1 MKRKTAKKTEPK
13 GTAKTEAEA
22 EAERLIEERR
32 NEWRSEGFEKP
43 YWSKQGRIW
52 WWETPGIFGGMDF
65 SFDKKKVYSL
75 FTDYPDKLTP
85 EERKIFEEECPGLAR
100 DFGGK

>member
-1 MKRKTAKKTEPK
+1 
-13 GTAKTEAEA
+13 
-22 EAERLIEERR
+22 
-32 NEWRSEGFEKP
+32 
-43 YWSKQGRIW
+43 
-52 WWETPGIFGGMDF
+52 MDF

-85 EERKIFEEECPGLAR
+85 EERKIFEEDCPGLAR